1 MSKADPSFVSG
12 DLVFS
17 DQFGM
22 GTVRLDEGLTVLVR
36 FDHGVEECE
45 KSTLRQ
51 VSTPLQAIK
60 QQEWNVPLEVITRTQ
75 AEAIQSVNDSWG
87 VFSLSRIALL
97 PHQLWVCRQVL
108 ERWPT
113 RWLVADDVGLGKT
126 IEAGLILSPLIARST
141 VKRALIICPA
151 SLIEQWQER
160 LREMFDLRFTRYTSG
175 ADTEKADFWNTNHQ
189 VIASIQT
196 LRLDQNGRH
205 NRLLQSVRWDMVLV
219 DEAHHLNAD
228 EKSGP
233 TLGYKLLE
241 RMVENDVLTSMVF
254 FTGTPHRGKNFGF
267 LSLLHLLRPD
277 MFDSQQPMRDQLHK
291 LREVMI
297 RNNKQNVTDLNG
309 KRLFKRPLVRSET
322 YYYSP
327 AEERFYQ
334 MLTEF
339 IVTGK
344 AYASTLSSQDDQAG
358 RAVMLVLISMQKLA
372 SSSVAAIRRAL
383 GGRLSRIGQTRQ
395 TLNKLQNRLAKYE
408 ELEDLGDNDQLSA
421 LEEQFAELST
431 ELRLME
437 DEESRLKE
445 LVTAADQVGEETK
458 IKKLIKIVKE
468 QFSERPILFFTE
480 YKATQSLLM
489 SALISEFGDDC
500 VTFINGE
507 HKAENVINSYGKSC
521 SISEDRETAARKFN
535 DGQVQYLVSTE
546 AGGEGID
553 LQERCHTLI
562 HVDLP
567 WNPMRLHQR
576 VGRLNRYGQT
586 KQVEVVTLRNPATVE
601 SIIWEKLN
609 TKIHQ
614 INLALDQV
622 MDDPE
627 DLLQLILGMTP
638 NSIFR
643 EIFSNASNVKRDSLT
658 NWFDEKTAQFGGKD
672 VVDTVRDLV
681 GNCASFDFQQ
691 ISEQIPRL
699 DLPDLKPFFLSML
712 FLNKRHIR
720 QENGEI
726 SFITPEA
733 WLSDPAIRTRYKGLV
748 FDRTDRLKKANQV
761 LGVGHKLL
769 DQAISQAKESS
780 ACITVLPE
788 KILEKPL
795 FVYRITDR
803 VTTETGTVRAVIVG
817 LQLMQPTGE
826 ISLLQDWK
834 LLDKL
839 NILSETPGL
848 KRSNVSSPPI
858 DFSSVVQLIEE
869 ASQYLK
875 EQLAELDLPFKIPD
889 FELRAIYWMASES
902 QE

>member
-1 MSKADPSFVSG
+1 MNSISSPFSSG

-51 VSTPLQAIK
+51 VSTPLQAVK
-60 QQEWNVPLEVITRTQ
+60 DQNWHPPLETIIRVQ

-126 IEAGLILSPLIARST
+126 IEAGLILSPLIARGT
-141 VKRALIICPA
+141 AKRVLIICPA
-151 SLIEQWQER
+151 SLIDQWQER
-160 LREMFDLRFTRYTSG
+160 LREMFDLRFARYTSG
-175 ADTEKADFWNTNHQ
+175 ADTARSDFWNTNHQ
-189 VIASIQT
+189 VIASLQT

-205 NRLLQSVRWDMVLV
+205 KRLLQSVPWDMVLV

-241 RMVENDVLTSMVF
+241 QMVKNNLLASMVF

-267 LSLLHLLRPD
+267 LSLLTLLRPD
-277 MFDSQQPMRDQLHK
+277 MFDPQQPMRNQLSR
-291 LREVMI
+291 LRHVMI
-297 RNNKQNVTDLNG
+297 RNNKQNVTDLTG
-309 KRLFKRPLVRSET
+309 KRLFKKQSVSSET
-322 YYYSP
+322 YHYSP
-327 AEERFYQ
+327 IEERFYQ

-344 AYASTLSSQDDQAG
+344 AYASSLSTQDDQAG

-372 SSSVAAIRRAL
+372 SSSVAAIRQAL
-383 GGRLSRIGQTRQ
+383 RGRLSRIGETKQ
-395 TLNKLQNRLAKYE
+395 TLNKLRTHLAQYE
-408 ELEDLGDNDQLSA
+408 ELEVWGDNDQLSV
-421 LEEQFAELST
+421 LEEKFAELST

-445 LVTAADQVGEETK
+445 LVAAADQVTEETK
-458 IKKLIKIVKE
+458 IKKIIKIIKE
-468 QFSERPILFFTE
+468 QFPARPVLFFTE

-489 SALISEFGDDC
+489 SALISHFGDEC
-500 VTFINGE
+500 VTFINGDN
-507 HKAENVINSYGKSC
+507 KAENVLDSTGKSDT
-521 SISEDRETAARKFN
+521 IIEDRETAARRFN
-535 DGQVQYLVSTE
+535 EGQVQYLVSTE

-562 HVDLP
+562 HIDLP

-586 KQVEVVTLRNPATVE
+586 EQVEVVTLRNPNTVE

-609 TKIHQ
+609 AKINQ
-614 INLALDQV
+614 INQALDEV

-643 EIFSNASNVKRDSLT
+643 EIFSNAPNLKRDTLA
-658 NWFDEKTAQFGGKD
+658 NWFNEKTAQFGGKD
-672 VVDTVRDLV
+672 VIETVRDLV

-691 ISEQIPRL
+691 ISDQIPRL
-699 DLPDLKPFFLSML
+699 DLLDLKPFFLSML
-712 FLNKRHIR
+712 AFNKRQVR
-720 QENGEI
+720 QEGNEL
-726 SFITPEA
+726 SFITPEV
-733 WLSDPAIRTRYKGLV
+733 WLSDPAIRTRYQGLV
-748 FDRTDRLKKANQV
+748 FDRTDKSKKANQV

-769 DQAISQAKESS
+769 DEAITQAKGMS

-788 KILEKPL
+788 KILQNPL
-795 FVYRITDR
+795 LVYRIADR

-817 LQLMQPTGE
+817 VQVEQTKGE
-826 ISLLQDWK
+826 CSLLQDWK

-839 NILSETPGL
+839 NFLSEVQGL
-848 KRSNVSSPPI
+848 KRITVTSFPT
-858 DFSSVVQLIEE
+858 DFHHISHAADE
-869 ASQYLK
+869 AFQYLN
-875 EQLAELDLPFKIPD
+875 EHLVELDLPFRIPD
-889 FELRAIYWMASES
+889 LELRAILWAISES
-902 QE
+902 